1 MVSLYVILDGIKSYI
16 DRCEN
21 CPAGREGSCRWLGR
35 FSTPEGG
42 SVWEGLSYE
51 ERARKMHRKVG
62 YPPCNQRTF
71 HQVRLELLKTMGE
84 VRCKGLMPKTVTDI
98 RNFLLRV
105 AQTAQ
110 GLEDLPEQMRL
121 AFGDV
126 VLYALESALGALDY
140 YFLDTLHK
148 DYLELFLLYWP
159 KYDRKRALREFAYDR
174 AYIEECIGTA
184 KKVHIGNAEIEAH
197 VAGGTGMGVSV
208 VSATGALAGLVP
220 ELVSERAMTVWTAAL
235 HNGWVDSDYRWKLG
249 KQEKAM
255 FVGRF
260 SQFLFSDK
268 RAHWQPFKQ
277 WDSQCNYSK
286 DFNTTKGLVMVGEA
300 NEDVTAISA
309 YFDTIDK
316 AHSLSDWGSSRA

>member
-42 SVWEGLSYE
+42 TVWEGLSYE

-126 VLYALESALGALDY
+126 LLSAPASTPSP
-140 YFLDTLHK
+140 TLRAPLPNLLLPLMQPLPPATYCTGSVK
-148 DYLELFLLYWP
+148 VRMQLFWL
-159 KYDRKRALREFAYDR
+159 
-174 AYIEECIGTA
+174 
-184 KKVHIGNAEIEAH
+184 
-197 VAGGTGMGVSV
+197 
-208 VSATGALAGLVP
+208 
-220 ELVSERAMTVWTAAL
+220 
-235 HNGWVDSDYRWKLG
+235 
-249 KQEKAM
+249 
-255 FVGRF
+255 
-260 SQFLFSDK
+260 
-268 RAHWQPFKQ
+268 
-277 WDSQCNYSK
+277 
-286 DFNTTKGLVMVGEA
+286 
-300 NEDVTAISA
+300 
-309 YFDTIDK
+309 
-316 AHSLSDWGSSRA
+316 